1 MVWATLNPEPT
12 ETAANEA
19 PNAAAY
25 SPMPTEA
32 RTILPR
38 SLAKIN
44 TLLLR

>member
-1 MVWATLNPEPT
+1 MVWPTLKPEPT

-25 SPMPTEA
+25 SPMPTAA
-32 RTILPR
+32 RTMVPR
-38 SLAKIN
+38 SLAKII